1 MKITSLQD
9 IGDYIVELLDD
20 EEAVEKVCR
29 YMSNKASQLTRQTIK
44 DFINRTENVSYISKK
59 GLVSFEV
66 SVSMTYQGED
76 D

>member
-9 IGDYIVELLDD
+9 IGDYIVELLDE

-29 YMSNKASQLTRQTIK
+29 YMSNKASQLTRQTIN
-44 DFINRTENVSYISKK
+44 DFINRTEDVSYISKK
-59 GLVSFEV
+59 GLISFEV
-66 SVSMTYQGED
+66 SVSMTYKGED